1 MWLKW
6 RGCLLAVRVHCR
18 APSCSGLHSKLVL
31 LSVHGLELHP
41 IVKCDASRSQRDL
54 IVSMLPSL
62 WKVQKMHWF
71 ASYFSGYT
79 PNPWTPKNLTE
90 EQCSRIFIRFSSQPL
105 QPICLTNKLVTFC
118 LFSLNSMRSS
128 IYYISDN
135 LWDGCACHTDLLWT
149 YHYRGWKN

>member
-6 RGCLLAVRVHCR
+6 WGCLLTVRVYCR

-31 LSVHGLELHP
+31 SVSGLELYP
-41 IVKCDASRSQRDL
+41 SVKCDAFRSQRDL
-54 IVSMLPSL
+54 TVSMLL
-62 WKVQKMHWF
+62 FCGQGWKMHWF
-71 ASYFSGYT
+71 AFYFSGYT

-90 EQCSRIFIRFSSQPL
+90 EQCSRIFIRFSSHPL
-105 QPICLTNKLVTFC
+105 QPICLTSKLVTFL
-118 LFSLNSMRSS
+118 LFYLNSMRSS

-149 YHYRGWKN
+149 CHYSGWKN